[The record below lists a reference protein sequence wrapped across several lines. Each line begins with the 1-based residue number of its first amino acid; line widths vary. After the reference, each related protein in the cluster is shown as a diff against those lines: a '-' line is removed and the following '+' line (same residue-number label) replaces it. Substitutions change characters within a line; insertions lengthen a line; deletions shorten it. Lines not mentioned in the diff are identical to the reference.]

1 MISVRCGCCGM
12 ESPVRE
18 GGQTACCSC
27 KNAYNGFLNTL
38 LFTGRCVF
46 AAKYASILHRLWAF
60 FRPVRL
66 FGSAVS
72 VFLNC
77 GKQPVNFLQQPRS
90 VATAMLEKFSSYP
103 VALLRGCWRKFTGGF
118 VKVVLCRYCV
128 CVSSLCKLAAL
139 SARNGKGR

>member
-1 MISVRCGCCGM
+1 
-12 ESPVRE
+12 
-18 GGQTACCSC
+18 QAACMSC

-38 LFTGRCVF
+38 LFTGSCVF

-90 VATAMLEKFSSYP
+90 VATAMLENFSSYP
-103 VALLRGCWRKFTGGF
+103 VALLRGCWRKLTGGS
-118 VKVVLCRYCV
+118 VKVIFNCYGF
-128 CVSSLCKLAAL
+128 CVSSLCELAAL